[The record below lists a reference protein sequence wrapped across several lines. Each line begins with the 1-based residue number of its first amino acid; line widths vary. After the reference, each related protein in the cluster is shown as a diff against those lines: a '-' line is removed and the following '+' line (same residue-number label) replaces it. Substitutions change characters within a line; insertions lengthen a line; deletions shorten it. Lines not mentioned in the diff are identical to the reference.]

1 MGFVLLK
8 NNGFRAGQLGLK
20 IFRRKAGHKPK
31 KGESE
36 KKKVRVSVHLFEFTT
51 QFPIFSFRSWWTRA
65 SSIPV
70 SNLLVSEL

>member
-8 NNGFRAGQLGLK
+8 NNGRRAGQLGLK

-36 KKKVRVSVHLFEFTT
+36 KKKVRVRC
-51 QFPIFSFRSWWTRA
+51 P
-65 SSIPV
+65 
-70 SNLLVSEL
+70 